1 MIDWRALEQAHALI
15 AVAIVMAYLLARDLG
30 PPKWIASAVCLGVA
44 LGLLLL
50 R

>member
-1 MIDWRALEQAHALI
+1 MIDWRALEPAHALI

-30 PPKWIASAVCLGVA
+30 ASKWPAAAACLGVGVA
-44 LGLLLL
+44 LLLW